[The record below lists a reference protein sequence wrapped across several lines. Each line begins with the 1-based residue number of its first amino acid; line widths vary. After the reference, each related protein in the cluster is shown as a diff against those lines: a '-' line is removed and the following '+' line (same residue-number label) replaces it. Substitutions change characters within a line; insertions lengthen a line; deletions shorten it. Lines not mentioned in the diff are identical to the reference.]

1 MPSTRRAWTCAE
13 KKKILDDF
21 AIRLGNGES
30 IRSISILHG
39 IDPAQYRRWNKN
51 KVAICSAKKTHKSV
65 TRGRRSRIRHLEQEL
80 VQWMLHLREQGIAI
94 DYKFVIERVTELDDD
109 FAVLSSSQQYAT
121 VRRFC
126 RSNCMVIRAGT
137 HTAQVLPQ
145 DTIDQAI
152 GWIQQMRPIF
162 NAPDVDRQFII
173 NMDQTPVFFSQHP
186 NRTLHLQGERTIN
199 IRASGYAKSRITASL
214 AITASGHKLKP
225 MAIFQGERQGRIATR
240 EFTAAHPNAAQVSL
254 CCQPSAW
261 QDEKNMLQWIET
273 CLVPYLEE
281 KPADTPAF
289 LLLDHFSVHWTAN
302 VQNRLEEIGVACHR
316 IPPGCTGL
324 VQPID
329 VGIGKPF
336 KDRLK
341 QQWSEWM
348 RSLDADSRIPAARRN
363 MVVQWLVDS
372 WETIT
377 PQIAQNAWKKSDLSY
392 FQDNVEVENEN

>member
-1 MPSTRRAWTCAE
+1 MAIFSARKKNHRA
-13 KKKILDDF
+13 
-21 AIRLGNGES
+21 
-30 IRSISILHG
+30 
-39 IDPAQYRRWNKN
+39 
-51 KVAICSAKKTHKSV
+51 V
-65 TRGRRSRIRHLEQEL
+65 TRGRGSRIRHLEEEL
-80 VQWMLHLREQGIAI
+80 VQWMLDLREQGIAI
-94 DYKFVIERVTELDDD
+94 DYKYVVERAAQLDGNFAELN
-109 FAVLSSSQQYAT
+109 FRQQYET

-126 RSNCMVIRAGT
+126 RSNCIVIRTAT

-145 DTIDQAI
+145 DVMDQALA
-152 GWIQQMRPIF
+152 WIQQMRPIL
-162 NAPDVDRQFII
+162 NAPEVDRRFVI

-186 NRTLHLQGERTIN
+186 NRSLHLQGERTIN
-199 IRASGYAKSRITASL
+199 IRASGNAKSRITASL
-214 AITASGHKLKP
+214 AITASGHKLRP

-254 CCQPSAW
+254 CCQPAAW
-261 QDEKNMLQWIET
+261 QDEGNMLQWIET

-289 LLLDHFSVHWTAN
+289 LLLDHFSVHWTQN
-302 VQNRLEEIGVACHR
+302 VQNRLQEIGITCHK
-316 IPPGCTGL
+316 IPAGCTGL

-341 QQWSEWM
+341 RQWSEWM
-348 RSLDADSRIPAARRN
+348 RSLDAESRIPMARRN

-377 PQIAQNAWKKSDLSY
+377 PEIAQNAWRKSDLSY